1 MPDDGGTTHKG
12 HIGNMHE
19 LEPWGSLLEELEARQ
34 DEVLAALEQL
44 NQRLEQVL
52 AGWQE
57 GIFGSSL
64 GNG

>member
-1 MPDDGGTTHKG
+1 
-12 HIGNMHE
+12 MHE